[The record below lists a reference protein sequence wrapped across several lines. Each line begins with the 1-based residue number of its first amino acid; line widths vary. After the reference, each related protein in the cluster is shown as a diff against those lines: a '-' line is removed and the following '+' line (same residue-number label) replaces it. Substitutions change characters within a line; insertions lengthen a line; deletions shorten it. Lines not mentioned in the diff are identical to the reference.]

1 MNITWLNN
9 QPSTNQFVLEME
21 HKNGTKAYLKNK
33 DYKIISEWYDLA
45 WQSETMVATTLFS
58 TDNKVIAVK
67 YRNAA

>member
-9 QPSTNQFVLEME
+9 QPSTNHFILEME
-21 HKNGTKAYLKNK
+21 HKDGTKAYLKNK
-33 DYKIISEWYDLA
+33 NYKIISEWYDLA

-67 YRNAA
+67 YRNA

>member
-9 QPSTNQFVLEME
+9 KPSTNHFILEME
-21 HKNGTKAYLKNK
+21 HKDGTKAYLKNK
-33 DYKIISEWYDLA
+33 NYKIISEWYDLA

-67 YRNAA
+67 YRNA

>member
-1 MNITWLNN
+1 MNIAWLNN
-9 QPSTNQFVLEME
+9 QPSTNHFILEME
-21 HKNGTKAYLKNK
+21 HKDGTKAYLKNK
-33 DYKIISEWYDLA
+33 DYKTISEWYDLA